1 MSKPPAALA
10 VALDLTL
17 PEDQIAPAEL
27 DLIEAHF
34 ADLIR
39 RVLID
44 AESERE
50 VTDGCCALRSGIDDK
65 ASG

>member
-1 MSKPPAALA
+1 MSKTLA
-10 VALDLTL
+10 ELSVALNLEL

-44 AESERE
+44 AEWERE
-50 VTDGCCALRSGIDDK
+50 VTDGGRALRSGIDDK